1 MPSRRPP
8 DASLE
13 ADGTPP
19 HPALVPG
26 ARHDLGSARDAAAG
40 CTACDLWA
48 RATQTVFGEGPAHA
62 PLFLL
67 GEQPGDREDV
77 EGRPFVGPAG
87 RVLDDALREAGI
99 ARDRVYVTNAV
110 KHFKWVARGPRRIHD
125 TPNERE
131 VVACSPW
138 LRSEIEVVA
147 PAVLVCLGATA
158 AKAMLGKA
166 FRLTQHRGEMFDQL
180 AGPALTA
187 TLHPSAILRGPT
199 ERRREMLTGLADD
212 LRAAAEVAFA
222 A

>member
-1 MPSRRPP
+1 MPDGGPELERLR
-8 DASLE
+8 DEAS
-13 ADGTPP
+13 
-19 HPALVPG
+19 
-26 ARHDLGSARDAAAG
+26 G
-40 CTACDLWA
+40 CRMCPLWEKG
-48 RATQTVFGEGPAHA
+48 TQTVFGEGPPDAR
-62 PLFLL
+62 LMLV
-67 GEQPGDREDV
+67 GEQPGDREDI

>member
-1 MPSRRPP
+1 MPDGGPELERLR
-8 DASLE
+8 DEAS
-13 ADGTPP
+13 
-19 HPALVPG
+19 
-26 ARHDLGSARDAAAG
+26 G
-40 CTACDLWA
+40 CRMCPLWETG
-48 RATQTVFGEGPAHA
+48 TQTVFGEGPPDAR
-62 PLFLL
+62 LMLV
-67 GEQPGDREDV
+67 GEQPGDREDI

-99 ARDRVYVTNAV
+99 ARDRIYVTNAV
-110 KHFKWVARGPRRIHD
+110 KHFKWVARGPRRIHA
-125 TPNERE
+125 TPDERE

-138 LRSEIEVVA
+138 LRSEIELVA

-187 TLHPSAILRGPT
+187 TLHPSAILRGPA
-199 ERRREMLTGLADD
+199 ERRREMLAGLVDD

>member
-1 MPSRRPP
+1 MPDGGPELERLR
-8 DASLE
+8 DEAS
-13 ADGTPP
+13 
-19 HPALVPG
+19 
-26 ARHDLGSARDAAAG
+26 G
-40 CTACDLWA
+40 CRMCPLWETG
-48 RATQTVFGEGPAHA
+48 TQTVFGEGPPDAR
-62 PLFLL
+62 LMLV
-67 GEQPGDREDV
+67 GEQPGDREDI

-138 LRSEIEVVA
+138 LRSEIELVA

>member
-1 MPSRRPP
+1 MPDGGPELERLR
-8 DASLE
+8 DEAS
-13 ADGTPP
+13 
-19 HPALVPG
+19 
-26 ARHDLGSARDAAAG
+26 G
-40 CTACDLWA
+40 CRMCPLWETG
-48 RATQTVFGEGPAHA
+48 TQTVFGEGPPDAR
-62 PLFLL
+62 LMLV
-67 GEQPGDREDV
+67 GEQPGDREDI

-110 KHFKWVARGPRRIHD
+110 KHFKWVARGPRRIHA
-125 TPNERE
+125 TPDERE

-138 LRSEIEVVA
+138 LRSEIELVA

-187 TLHPSAILRGPT
+187 TLHPSAILRGPA
-199 ERRREMLTGLADD
+199 ERRREMLAGLVDD

>member
-1 MPSRRPP
+1 MRVGDPE
-8 DASLE
+8 LE
-13 ADGTPP
+13 R
-19 HPALVPG
+19 L
-26 ARHDLGSARDAAAG
+26 REEAAG
-40 CTACDLWA
+40 CRMCHLWEKG
-48 RATQTVFGEGPAHA
+48 TQTVFGEGPGDAR
-62 PLFLL
+62 LMLV

-87 RVLDDALREAGI
+87 RVLADALQEAGI

-131 VVACSPW
+131 VAACSPW

-158 AKAMLGKA
+158 AKAMLGKG

-180 AGPALTA
+180 AGPTLTA
-187 TLHPSAILRGPT
+187 TLHPSAILRGPP
-199 ERRREMLTGLADD
+199 ERRREMLTGLVDD
-212 LRAAAEVAFA
+212 LRAAAGVAFA

>member
-1 MPSRRPP
+1 MPDGGPELERLR
-8 DASLE
+8 DEAS
-13 ADGTPP
+13 
-19 HPALVPG
+19 
-26 ARHDLGSARDAAAG
+26 G
-40 CTACDLWA
+40 CRMCPLWETG
-48 RATQTVFGEGPAHA
+48 TQTVFGEGPPDAR
-62 PLFLL
+62 LMLV
-67 GEQPGDREDV
+67 GEQPGDREDI

-110 KHFKWVARGPRRIHD
+110 KHFKWVARGPRRIHA
-125 TPNERE
+125 TPDERE

-138 LRSEIEVVA
+138 LRSEIELVA

-187 TLHPSAILRGPT
+187 TLHPSAILRGPA
-199 ERRREMLTGLADD
+199 ERRREMLAGLADD

>member
-1 MPSRRPP
+1 MCP
-8 DASLE
+8 
-13 ADGTPP
+13 
-19 HPALVPG
+19 
-26 ARHDLGSARDAAAG
+26 
-40 CTACDLWA
+40 LWEKG
-48 RATQTVFGEGPAHA
+48 TQTVFGEGPPDAR
-62 PLFLL
+62 LMLV

-99 ARDRVYVTNAV
+99 TRDRVYVTNAV

-138 LRSEIEVVA
+138 LRAEIELVA

-158 AKAMLGKA
+158 AKAMLGKG